1 MAACVGASVCKLTIY
16 INKRGAWG
24 YNIESLRS
32 ITMKIQLASS
42 ENIDA
47 WMALVEQV
55 RNALPGLETAEAMAE
70 HRATV
75 LQFMQSSSAIC
86 AVDAGNIVGT
96 LLFSKENSMLCFLAV
111 DPAYRRRHIAQQM
124 VDFMLTQMEAGKDVT
139 VTTYREGDP
148 NGIAARAFYKRLG
161 FSEGNLTEE
170 FDCPVQEFILKR

>member
-1 MAACVGASVCKLTIY
+1 
-16 INKRGAWG
+16 
-24 YNIESLRS
+24 
-32 ITMKIQLASS
+32 MKIQLAKP
-42 ENIDA
+42 EHIDA

-75 LQFMQSSSAIC
+75 LQFMQSSSAIWTM
-86 AVDAGNIVGT
+86 DAGRAIGA
-96 LLFSKENSMLCFLAV
+96 LLFSKGNSVLCFLAV
-111 DPAYRRRHIAQQM
+111 DPAYRRRHIARQM

-148 NGIAARAFYKRLG
+148 NGNAARAFYKRLG

-170 FDCPVQEFILKR
+170 FDCPVQDFILKR

>member
-1 MAACVGASVCKLTIY
+1 
-16 INKRGAWG
+16 
-24 YNIESLRS
+24 
-32 ITMKIQLASS
+32 MKIQLTNS

-55 RNALPGLETAEAMAE
+55 RNAFPGLETAEAMAE

-75 LQFMQSSSAIC
+75 LQVMQSSSAIC

-96 LLFSKENSMLCFLAV
+96 LLFSKESSMLCFLAV
-111 DPAYRRRHIAQQM
+111 DPAYRRRHIARQM
-124 VDFMLTQMEAGKDVT
+124 VDFMLAQMEAGKDIT

-148 NGIAARAFYKRLG
+148 NGIAARAFYKCLG